1 MQFKQCCACCK
12 DTQSSRS
19 HSHLAVLLQVVA
31 REDELVRQVGLQV
44 EEVEELVSLDHAVAI
59 RIHSREQAYQ
69 LLGLALSKCRLL
81 QRTLSDHVELMAGT
95 TTTHDSFRTRVCV
108 CVCL

>member
-1 MQFKQCCACCK
+1 M
-12 DTQSSRS
+12 S